1 MLPFTRAEQ
10 WDQGP
15 ANVMPIVT
23 AEETYRRNAATL
35 DLDAGT
41 LAPVFP
47 TPQRFERQ
55 PGALQWRA
63 MPVVLAS
70 PALKNEAALAHAL
83 LKPYFASDQAE
94 PRAPA
99 LRLAVAP
106 IEGQS
111 SPEAYVLRVDPAAGV
126 TLTGLS
132 AAGVA
137 RGLQSLRE
145 LLPPLPGPGLSLPA
159 LLISDA
165 PRFAYRGFQL
175 DVARNFQPK
184 ATVLRLLD
192 LMARAKLNTF
202 HFHLTDDEG
211 WRLEIPGLPELTTVG
226 ARRGHTLDSLA
237 HLQPAYGSGPDV
249 RDASG
254 SGYYTRADYI
264 EILKYAAARHIE
276 VIPEIEMPGH
286 ARAAVK
292 AMESRSLALQKAGRT
307 DANRYLLSDPQDKSV
322 YRSAQLYTDQVM
334 NPGLPSTYAF
344 IGHVITEVVK
354 LHRQAGVKLNT
365 IHVGADE
372 LANGA
377 WEKSPATQA
386 LMQREKLA
394 STTEVWDY
402 FYGRVDSMLRRHG
415 LYASGWEELGARK
428 VKLRGA
434 NKLIPNPAFTQ
445 RGFRLWVWNDLD
457 EAQDLAYRL
466 ANAGYKT
473 ILAPATHLYFDMAH
487 NQNPDEAGVNWASY
501 VELDKVFDFIPYD
514 FIRKTPTDATPMAG
528 FDGLTDY
535 GQGNI
540 LGLEGTL
547 FTETVRDRATLDYL
561 LMPRLLA
568 LAERA
573 WAADPAWS
581 REGDAA
587 KAQRLRDADWSAFA
601 NQLGKRVLPQLD
613 AQFPGVQYRIAPPGL
628 KRVAG
633 QVLANHQLPGFE
645 LRYSI
650 DGSEPTGRSPLVSG
664 PITARG
670 VIRVAAFSPAGRQ
683 GRSAQIENP

>member
-1 MLPFTRAEQ
+1 
-10 WDQGP
+10 
-15 ANVMPIVT
+15 
-23 AEETYRRNAATL
+23 
-35 DLDAGT
+35 
-41 LAPVFP
+41 
-47 TPQRFERQ
+47 
-55 PGALQWRA
+55 
-63 MPVVLAS
+63 
-70 PALKNEAALAHAL
+70 
-83 LKPYFASDQAE
+83 
-94 PRAPA
+94 
-99 LRLAVAP
+99 
-106 IEGQS
+106 
-111 SPEAYVLRVDPAAGV
+111 
-126 TLTGLS
+126 
-132 AAGVA
+132 
-137 RGLQSLRE
+137 
-145 LLPPLPGPGLSLPA
+145 
-159 LLISDA
+159 
-165 PRFAYRGFQL
+165 
-175 DVARNFQPK
+175 
-184 ATVLRLLD
+184 
-192 LMARAKLNTF
+192 
-202 HFHLTDDEG
+202 
-211 WRLEIPGLPELTTVG
+211 LPELTTVG

-249 RDASG
+249 RDPSG

-292 AMESRSLALQKAGRT
+292 AMESRRLALQKAGRT

-344 IGHVITEVVK
+344 IGHVIAEVAK

-628 KRVAG
+628 KLVAG
-633 QVLANHQLPGFE
+633 QVLTNHQLPGFA
-645 LRYSI
+645 LRYTS
-650 DGSEPTGRSPLVSG
+650 DGSEPTPKSALVTGAISAKG
-664 PITARG
+664 L
-670 VIRVAAFSPAGRQ
+670 IRVAAFSPAGRQ
-683 GRSAQIENP
+683 GRSARIENP